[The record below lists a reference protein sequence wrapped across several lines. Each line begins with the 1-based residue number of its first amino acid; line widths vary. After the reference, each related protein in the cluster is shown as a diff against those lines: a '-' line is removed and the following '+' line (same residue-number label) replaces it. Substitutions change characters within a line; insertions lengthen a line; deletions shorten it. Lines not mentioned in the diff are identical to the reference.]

1 MRYSLNA
8 SIPWK
13 LPIVLKCPNTVVF
26 VFVALVVVDVVVNR
40 AKRRLEESSATLAGC
55 SEETTLKWSSD
66 CFAHVGPRKH
76 VRQPL
81 ARAKQG
87 RQSCLQQGWEYE
99 HASRHLTSGWRA
111 TERTVE
117 QGHETSWQDVSC
129 REGNLWAK
137 EARAKLLARARQVR
151 RSCLRQSW
159 GHEHAS
165 QHLPDHHSNVRHC
178 RLLRR
183 RQFVDR
189 AAGDHF

>member
-1 MRYSLNA
+1 MQETGPR
-8 SIPWK
+8 
-13 LPIVLKCPNTVVF
+13 VVE
-26 VFVALVVVDVVVNR
+26 R
-40 AKRRLEESSATLAGC
+40 SPESSATLAEC

-165 QHLPDHHSNVRHC
+165 QHLPDHHSNVRH
-178 RLLRR
+178 
-183 RQFVDR
+183 FVIVSSSIVQQETTFKWSR
-189 AAGDHF
+189 

>member
-1 MRYSLNA
+1 MQETGPR
-8 SIPWK
+8 
-13 LPIVLKCPNTVVF
+13 VVE
-26 VFVALVVVDVVVNR
+26 R
-40 AKRRLEESSATLAGC
+40 SPESSATLVEC

-137 EARAKLLARARQVR
+137 EARAKTPCPRKTSEEILSATELGVR
-151 RSCLRQSW
+151 TCISAPSRSLFLDTLS
-159 GHEHAS
+159 S
-165 QHLPDHHSNVRHC
+165 SSMDLHSFVGWSTT
-178 RLLRR
+178 RR
-183 RQFVDR
+183 R
-189 AAGDHF
+189 GPE